1 MVTNSDDAGSSSKPR
16 SSNRQHQHQHQ
27 YKKVHRSESQ
37 VAVFDAVMKE

>member
-16 SSNRQHQHQHQ
+16 SSNRQHQ

-37 VAVFDAVMKE
+37 VVVFDAVMKE